1 MLENKKLFLL
11 DIDGTICKGNQLVEG
26 SATFLKDIKANEMCI
41 RDRIFGKY
49 GNSNGKRNVP
59 GTVSQ

>member
-26 SATFLKDIKANEMCI
+26 TNKSKRKNDKNAK
-41 RDRIFGKY
+41 KY
-49 GNSNGKRNVP
+49 HESFASCEVI
-59 GTVSQ
+59 